1 MFLVILQDD
10 IDIKNFQ
17 TTETP
22 TINMI
27 RFSKLTIAAMKNLN
41 MNAMYSSFNVC
52 FWLIFQGEFRN
63 STLLENLS
71 NQLVQRSNKYYT
83 RITFLVLLNVCV
95 CVTILNATLQRV
107 FWLSWKN
114 KSGKW
119 LHTLCNYVFHFYLQ
133 IKIFHQSIN

>member
-1 MFLVILQDD
+1 MVILQDD

-63 STLLENLS
+63 STLVENLS

-83 RITFLVLLNVCV
+83 RIRFLVLLNVCV
-95 CVTILNATLQRV
+95 CVTILNATLQRSFDCHERIKAENDFTRFV
-107 FWLSWKN
+107 IMYFIFTY
-114 KSGKW
+114 KSK
-119 LHTLCNYVFHFYLQ
+119 FF
-133 IKIFHQSIN
+133 IKV

>member
-1 MFLVILQDD
+1 MVILQDD

-71 NQLVQRSNKYYT
+71 NQLVQKSNKYYI

-95 CVTILNATLQRV
+95 CVTILKMPPCKGSFDCHERIKAENDFTRFV
-107 FWLSWKN
+107 IMYFIFTY
-114 KSGKW
+114 KSK
-119 LHTLCNYVFHFYLQ
+119 FF
-133 IKIFHQSIN
+133 IKV